1 MMICVECG
9 SKNKINKNCLNH
21 YLVEIDNL
29 ICNSILKLN
38 KKGFSTFTC
47 CSGHNTE
54 KSFYG
59 YVCFDKRPL
68 KKFGKPDGWEFDNI
82 LLDDEDEQ
90 KYWKQSK
97 RTIRYFMEDSED
109 KSAKIRL
116 MMKNLNEWVDGLPN
130 LKGC

>member
-1 MMICVECG
+1 MSKWNVWCDQECGRLSKEFTREMMICVECG
-9 SKNKINKNCLNH
+9 SKNKMNKNCLNH

-47 CSGHNTE
+47 CSGHNTK

-68 KKFGKPDGWEFDNI
+68 KKFGKPMVGNLIIFYYHNE
-82 LLDDEDEQ
+82 EQ
-90 KYWKQSK
+90 RQ
-97 RTIRYFMEDSED
+97 
-109 KSAKIRL
+109 
-116 MMKNLNEWVDGLPN
+116 
-130 LKGC
+130 